1 MEDEQLEDQVVIQA
15 GPEMGT
21 RDHQSQ
27 SLSDDHEDAP
37 IKTRRQPMRTVSK
50 VAIAKSKGYRKMQ
63 KLNEKTG
70 RKNQVL
76 ECLTC

>member
-1 MEDEQLEDQVVIQA
+1 MEDEQPNDQVVLQA
-15 GPEMGT
+15 GSEIGT
-21 RDHQSQ
+21 RDLKSQ
-27 SLSDDHEDAP
+27 SLSDDQEDAP
-37 IKTRRQPMRTVSK
+37 IKTGRQPKRAVSK
-50 VAIAKSKGYRKMQ
+50 AAIAKSKGYRKMQ

>member
-1 MEDEQLEDQVVIQA
+1 MEDEQPNDQVVLQA
-15 GPEMGT
+15 GSEIGT
-21 RDHQSQ
+21 RDLKSQ
-27 SLSDDHEDAP
+27 SLSDDQEDAP
-37 IKTRRQPMRTVSK
+37 IKTRRQPKRAVSK
-50 VAIAKSKGYRKMQ
+50 AAIAKSKGYRKMQ